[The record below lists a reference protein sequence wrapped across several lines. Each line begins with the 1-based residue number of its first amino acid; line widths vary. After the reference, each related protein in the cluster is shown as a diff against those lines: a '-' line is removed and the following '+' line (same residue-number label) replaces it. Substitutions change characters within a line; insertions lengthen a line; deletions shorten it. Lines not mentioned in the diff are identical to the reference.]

1 MELCHIRLPLNAY
14 RDEIYY
20 SISSPSKGII
30 FYERFRFCQFLA
42 ATFSWNLDEVAKSHH
57 QELFCLSAYKGIL
70 TQKIKVATDTSCPLQ
85 PSKTFVENM

>member
-1 MELCHIRLPLNAY
+1 MRDFAFVNSLLPL
-14 RDEIYY
+14 
-20 SISSPSKGII
+20 
-30 FYERFRFCQFLA
+30 
-42 ATFSWNLDEVAKSHH
+42 FSWNLDEVAKSHH